1 MRGNG
6 YWDEES
12 GVGGEQARSRVRNEG
27 QGDEQ
32 GAKREMVG
40 VAEAEAVATTE
51 RLDQV

>member
-1 MRGNG
+1 MGIGSKRVD
-6 YWDEES
+6 WEES
-12 GVGGEQARSRVRNEG
+12 RPVAKREKEG